1 MTSRREIRNQLKT
14 AGPPPGGLARPF
26 FELIRLP
33 AVFTAPSDVL
43 AGMALANCAVGAPGG
58 HPFNLYS
65 LAILLASACVYCAGM
80 AANDI
85 FDARIDAVERPGR
98 PIPSGRVP
106 VQMAWA
112 LVIFMQ
118 MLGLLL
124 AGVGGGLPTLAATG
138 LTIALTYLYNAGT
151 KDTILG
157 PFVMGACR
165 WANAGIGLSVIGWP
179 DGRFYPAWFWLIPAT
194 TMFYVAALTF
204 VSRHEVDGATA
215 KALRWP
221 TEALLTGA
229 VLPVFWALFA
239 LPVWWAAF
247 GVLVPFFW
255 LVRPV
260 RKALTQPSAGA
271 VRGVVMA
278 GIFGIAM
285 VNACLALAAGGY
297 IFALIA
303 VALLIPGKLVGR
315 WFYAT

>member
-1 MTSRREIRNQLKT
+1 MTSRREVRNQIKN
-14 AGPPPGGLARPF
+14 ASPPPGGLARPF

-43 AGMALANCAVGAPGG
+43 AGMALASLAIGESGG
-58 HPFNLYS
+58 HPFYLQG

-85 FDARIDAVERPGR
+85 FDAKIDAEERPGR

-106 VQMAWA
+106 LQTAWA
-112 LVIFMQ
+112 LVIFLQ
-118 MLGLLL
+118 LTGLML
-124 AGVGGGLPTLAATG
+124 AGLSGLPTVAAVA
-138 LTIALTYLYNAGT
+138 LTILLTYVYNAAT

-165 WANAGIGLSVIGWP
+165 WANAAVGMSVIGWP
-179 DGRFYPAWFWLIPAT
+179 GEHYSAWYWLIPSS

-215 KALRWP
+215 RALRWP
-221 TEALLTGA
+221 TEALLLGA
-229 VLPVFWALFA
+229 VLPLFWALFV

-247 GVLVPFFW
+247 AVVVPFFW
-255 LVRPV
+255 LVRPI
-260 RKALTQPSAGA
+260 RKALATPNAGA

-285 VNACLALAAGGY
+285 VNACIALAAGGY

-303 VALLIPGKLVGR
+303 VLLLIPGKFVGR

>member
-1 MTSRREIRNQLKT
+1 MTSRREVRNQLRD
-14 AGPPPGGLARPF
+14 AGPPPGGLMRPF

-43 AGMALANCAVGAPGG
+43 AGFALVGAGMGVTGG
-58 HPFNLYS
+58 HPFVWYM
-65 LAILLASACVYCAGM
+65 LALIAASACVYCAGM

-85 FDARIDAVERPGR
+85 FDAQIDAVERPGR

-106 VQMAWA
+106 VGIAWS
-112 LVIFMQ
+112 LVIFLQ

-124 AGVGGGLPTLAATG
+124 AGLVGTPALAAVG
-138 LTIALTYLYNAGT
+138 LTILLTYVYNAML

-157 PFVMGACR
+157 PAAMGACR
-165 WANAGIGLSVIGWP
+165 WANACIGLSVAGWP
-179 DGRFYPAWFWLIPAT
+179 FEGPISGWYWLVPAS
-194 TMFYVAALTF
+194 TMFYVTALTF
-204 VSRHEVDGATA
+204 VSRHEVDGATS

-221 TEALLTGA
+221 TEALLVGA
-229 VLPVFWALFA
+229 ILPIFWALFL
-239 LPVWWAAF
+239 LPVTWAAVA
-247 GVLVPFFW
+247 VLVPFFW
-255 LVRPV
+255 LVRPI
-260 RKALTQPSAGA
+260 RAALATPNAGS

-297 IFALIA
+297 VFALVA
-303 VALLIPGKLVGR
+303 VALLVPGKLVGR